1 MVGSL
6 IISLIEYVAIKLG
19 GSLIP
24 YGTFILSG
32 SLDGGVTLSFRMVH
46 FLFLVLSVE
55 LVHLWIMLLSNS
67 MVHSS

>member
-32 SLDGGVTLSFRMVH
+32 SLDGVVTLSFRMVH
-46 FLFLVLSVE
+46 FIDIGALVLNGS
-55 LVHLWIMLLSNS
+55 LCHAT
-67 MVHSS
+67 